1 MRFKIGLPAAVALG
15 FLGLG
20 FLFILLGWNGS
31 AGVNCVDCQ
40 IPYLISGGAAGLG
53 FIILGAG
60 LLLFEAGRRARG
72 QLESKIDELVDAIR
86 RNTERPADTEAPPAA
101 APAAPRR
108 TAKTAASTN
117 GNVVIGRSSFHRP
130 GCRLVEGKEDLDHAS
145 KDEAIARG
153 LQPCRVCDPT
163 LASKN

>member
-1 MRFKIGLPAAVALG
+1 MRLKIGLPAAVALG

-40 IPYLISGGAAGLG
+40 IPYLICGGAAGLG

-72 QLESKIDELVDAIR
+72 QLESKIDELVEAVR
-86 RNTERPADTEAPPAA
+86 LGSTRPAPAEESVAPVSTS
-101 APAAPRR
+101 R
-108 TAKTAASTN
+108 KTKAGGSN
-117 GNVVIGRSSFHRP
+117 GSVVIGRSSFHRP
-130 GCRLVEGKEDLDHAS
+130 NCRLVEGKGELDHAS
-145 KDEAIARG
+145 ADDAVTRG
-153 LQPCRVCDPT
+153 LRPCRICEPA